1 MENEIK
7 ENTSDLYSIKETKD
21 YKKIDKYPERKNV
34 PILELPIVNN
44 EKNIIEREH
53 QEEKRIITQEI
64 IKIIN
69 TDKYKKYKGEKEN
82 TLSKL
87 IINDIKNFSEYKKL
101 LDVADILKI
110 KKIFFENISNENFN
124 DLLGESSYIL
134 KKFKKYDADI
144 DLEEIKFKN
153 CDIDIN
159 FSNTFPMIKVIKIIN
174 CPLPF
179 NLHNNLNF
187 NFLTHL
193 ILENV
198 GLINENFEY
207 LFFKIRDNDNLRK
220 NLKVISFKN
229 NNIGM
234 LDLCK
239 GIPDNLIVS
248 RVEFL
253 NLEIMDFSNNKIF
266 SISTKIINLIKK
278 IKLFDLTNN
287 NIAFPFGYNFL
298 IESGKKN
305 KFLVLITKNLGLM
318 KENSREEY
326 IKYLFEIIDKMDYQ
340 IRKLS
345 LINLYVG
352 SYYIKMKEL
361 NLSKFNQSLI
371 ELDLSFGHIN
381 DTDFINLLRN
391 NLALY
396 NLKKLNLTRNKL
408 TEDLFDLLL
417 KNNFQNKF
425 TQLKELNL
433 SENPIDFKK
442 AKTYQDFFENFTSIK
457 FLIIKITKFEA
468 SINNYMK
475 NKINRYYEDQKYKSV
490 KTNFTEEN
498 LEMKQIIDNNNYLSK
513 KTNIT
518 INIYDND
525 NNKYVSQIRKI
536 FPDIL
541 ERINIETKFFDKQK

>member
-69 TDKYKKYKGEKEN
+69 TDKYKKYKGENEN

>member
-7 ENTSDLYSIKETKD
+7 DNTSDLYSIKETKD

-69 TDKYKKYKGEKEN
+69 TDKYKKYKGENEN

-87 IINDIKNFSEYKKL
+87 IINDIKNFSEYK
-101 LDVADILKI
+101 ILKI

-239 GIPDNLIVS
+239 GIPDNL
-248 RVEFL
+248 
-253 NLEIMDFSNNKIF
+253 
-266 SISTKIINLIKK
+266 
-278 IKLFDLTNN
+278 
-287 NIAFPFGYNFL
+287 
-298 IESGKKN
+298 
-305 KFLVLITKNLGLM
+305 
-318 KENSREEY
+318 
-326 IKYLFEIIDKMDYQ
+326 
-340 IRKLS
+340 
-345 LINLYVG
+345 
-352 SYYIKMKEL
+352 
-361 NLSKFNQSLI
+361 
-371 ELDLSFGHIN
+371 
-381 DTDFINLLRN
+381 
-391 NLALY
+391 
-396 NLKKLNLTRNKL
+396 
-408 TEDLFDLLL
+408 
-417 KNNFQNKF
+417 
-425 TQLKELNL
+425 
-433 SENPIDFKK
+433 
-442 AKTYQDFFENFTSIK
+442 
-457 FLIIKITKFEA
+457 
-468 SINNYMK
+468 
-475 NKINRYYEDQKYKSV
+475 
-490 KTNFTEEN
+490 
-498 LEMKQIIDNNNYLSK
+498 
-513 KTNIT
+513 
-518 INIYDND
+518 
-525 NNKYVSQIRKI
+525 
-536 FPDIL
+536 
-541 ERINIETKFFDKQK
+541 